1 MELHRVSGRR
11 GLGFGLACLTMV
23 LWGAL
28 PLALEGVLRTLD
40 AATITWARFMVSAAV
55 LVVVLGGRRRL
66 PKLGALRRLDWTLL
80 GVATVFLAA
89 NYLAYLIALDWTSP
103 ANAQVM
109 IQLAPLLL
117 ALGGIVVFGE
127 RFTRLQWIGVAVL
140 VTGLAVFFAGQL
152 RALVADL
159 ERHLLG
165 NAVMVLAALTWAIYG
180 LAQKQLLR
188 TLSSQGIM
196 LCIYV
201 GCAGLFA
208 WLAEPSS
215 LLELDA
221 LGAGLLAFAAFNTIV
236 GYGAFSEA
244 LEHWEASR
252 VSAVLALTP
261 LATLAFSELVE
272 AWWPMFMDSPELSW
286 GALGGACLVVTG
298 SLTAALGAESGLTQV
313 AAGARTQAR

>member
-1 MELHRVSGRR
+1 
-11 GLGFGLACLTMV
+11 MV
-23 LWGAL
+23 LWGVL

-40 AATITWARFMVSAAV
+40 AATITWARFLVSASV
-55 LVVVLGGRRRL
+55 LVVVLGVRRRL
-66 PKLGALRRLDWTLL
+66 PKLGGLRRLDWVLL

-103 ANAQVM
+103 ASAQVM

-117 ALGGIVVFGE
+117 AVGGVVIFGE
-127 RFTRLQWIGVAVL
+127 RFTRLQWIGVTVL
-140 VTGLAVFFAGQL
+140 VTGLALFFAGQL
-152 RALVADL
+152 RALVTEV

-208 WLAEPSS
+208 LLAEPRS
-215 LLELDA
+215 LT
-221 LGAGLLAFAAFNTIV
+221 AFNTIV

-261 LATLAFSELVE
+261 LATLAFSALVE
-272 AWWPMFMDSPELSW
+272 AWWPAFMDAPELSW
-286 GALGGACLVVTG
+286 GALGGACLVVAG
-298 SLTAALGAESGLTQV
+298 SLTTALGAESRLTRV
-313 AAGARTQAR
+313 APGARTDAR

>member
-1 MELHRVSGRR
+1 MEMHRVSGRR
-11 GLGFGLACLTMV
+11 GLGFGLAFLTMV

-40 AATITWARFMVSAAV
+40 AATITWARFLVSAAV
-55 LVVVLGGRRRL
+55 LVVVLSSRRKL
-66 PKLGALRRLDWTLL
+66 PKLGGLRRLDWGLL

-103 ANAQVM
+103 ASAQVM

-117 ALGGIVVFGE
+117 AVGGVVVFGE
-127 RFTRLQWIGVAVL
+127 RFTRLQWIGVTVL

-208 WLAEPSS
+208 LLAEPRS
-215 LLELDA
+215 LWR
-221 LGAGLLAFAAFNTIV
+221 
-236 GYGAFSEA
+236 S
-244 LEHWEASR
+244 HHSPPSASR
-252 VSAVLALTP
+252 SSSRRGGRPSWTRRSSRGLRSGAP
-261 LATLAFSELVE
+261 
-272 AWWPMFMDSPELSW
+272 AWW
-286 GALGGACLVVTG
+286 
-298 SLTAALGAESGLTQV
+298 
-313 AAGARTQAR
+313 